1 MAPTIP
7 AMTSSPQILSS
18 PPANLGASTG
28 WTSNETPPL
37 PDSTPIPTP
46 VTFGPFRPFRTP
58 ITVTVTDHLDAT
70 KNVSMP
76 LTLPDPTLTIS
87 TPQNFSRVENGP
99 GFDDDTFTFDI
110 EILGANG
117 GPGWKINSN
126 AISPNSGDFGIT
138 TFTLQAPLIQ
148 GTFVFEIVDR
158 SYPQRFSAPRRSR
171 FPVAISSDKATFPES
186 LKALPPALPSR
197 LQQPGSTM
205 LPTAP

>member
-1 MAPTIP
+1 MGAGISLLGRGCGALSAAWYYKTRKVRFEGFVRSPTSGLYTDP
-7 AMTSSPQILSS
+7 
-18 PPANLGASTG
+18 N
-28 WTSNETPPL
+28 
-37 PDSTPIPTP
+37 P

-158 SYPQRFSAPRRSR
+158 SYRNVSQP
-171 FPVAISSDKATFPES
+171 ATIKVSQFFNLFVS
-186 LKALPPALPSR
+186 GFTLSILPICKGSFTFLP
-197 LQQPGSTM
+197 
-205 LPTAP
+205 